1 MSEISSETASETTFY
16 RHVPRSLIGDYLRA
30 LFGLGITLTVLF
42 SLDDK
47 LSIVG
52 GIFFILSLL
61 FLAFALRTLRQQLLR
76 VAVNDEGIF
85 TKVFGTAALPWSK
98 LSHVRLR
105 FFGTRREHKSGSG
118 GHMQLTLKGDGQ
130 KLSFDS
136 TIEGSPDILWHAA
149 RAARHNALG
158 IDPSTAG
165 NMLSLG
171 IEPDK
176 ETRRPL

>member
-1 MSEISSETASETTFY
+1 MSETTSETSFY
-16 RHVPRSLIGDYLRA
+16 RHPPRRLVGDYLRA
-30 LFGLGITLTVLF
+30 AFGLAITVTVLVSLDETVSVVGAIFLLLSVLFLLFGLRTVRQH
-42 SLDDK
+42 
-47 LSIVG
+47 
-52 GIFFILSLL
+52 ILEV
-61 FLAFALRTLRQQLLR
+61 AL
-76 VAVNDEGIF
+76 NEEGVF
-85 TKVFGTAALPWSK
+85 TKVFQTTALPWSE
-98 LSHVRLR
+98 LSYLRLR

-136 TIEGSPDILWHAA
+136 TIEGFEDILWHAA
-149 RAARHNALG
+149 RAARQNGLG

-176 ETRRPL
+176 DTRRPV